1 LLENNTDFDI
11 IKNSNTNQSW
21 RKIYSKGFTLHA
33 NWYIIVRIFSIK
45 GTKLAEITEQ
55 EFPLELFDL
64 EYVKSEFE
72 LHGLRIDTLAFD
84 KESKGFVIIE
94 YKRDR
99 NFSVVDQGMAYLNL
113 MLNNRA
119 DFILNITKVL
129 LHPPII
135 E

>member
-1 LLENNTDFDI
+1 V
-11 IKNSNTNQSW
+11 
-21 RKIYSKGFTLHA
+21 H
-33 NWYIIVRIFSIK
+33 IFSIK

-94 YKRDR
+94 YKRDKNLSSRSR
-99 NFSVVDQGMAYLNL
+99 NGLPQPHAQ
-113 MLNNRA
+113 
-119 DFILNITKVL
+119 
-129 LHPPII
+129 
-135 E
+135 

>member
-1 LLENNTDFDI
+1 V
-11 IKNSNTNQSW
+11 
-21 RKIYSKGFTLHA
+21 H
-33 NWYIIVRIFSIK
+33 IFSIK

-94 YKRDR
+94 YKRDK
-99 NFSVVDQGMAYLNL
+99 NF
-113 MLNNRA
+113 
-119 DFILNITKVL
+119 
-129 LHPPII
+129 
-135 E
+135 